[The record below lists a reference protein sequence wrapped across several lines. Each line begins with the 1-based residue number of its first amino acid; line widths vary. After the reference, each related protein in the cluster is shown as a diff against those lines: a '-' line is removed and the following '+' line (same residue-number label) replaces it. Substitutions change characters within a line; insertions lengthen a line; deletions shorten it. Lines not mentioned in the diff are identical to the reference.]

1 VSEKPGNGS
10 PADEPATAEG
20 AQPEPTGLEVAP
32 EGAAPP
38 LTREALEALR
48 RERDELHDQLL
59 RRRADFE
66 NFRKRVERDRLQAE
80 KAAATRVCEALL
92 PILDNLD
99 RALSAFPSD
108 SPLREGVEMIQRQIL
123 ALLQTEGVL
132 AKDPTGERFD
142 PETHQALCYE
152 AIPGFEDG
160 TVVETYR
167 KAYFLGGRLLRPA
180 LVKVARG
187 EGSDSSGG
195 ESVH

>member
-1 VSEKPGNGS
+1 MSDKPGNGA
-10 PADEPATAEG
+10 PAEEPDAAEG
-20 AQPEPTGLEVAP
+20 EQPEPTGLEVAP
-32 EGAAPP
+32 EGAEPP

-66 NFRKRVERDRLQAE
+66 NFRKRVERDRVQAE
-80 KAAATRVCEALL
+80 KAAAARVCEALL

-99 RALSAFPSD
+99 RALAAFPSD

-123 ALLQTEGVL
+123 ALLEAEGVL

-142 PETHQALCYE
+142 PETHQALSYE

-187 EGSDSSGG
+187 EGSSDSEG